1 MRNINISLLSAAIL
15 STFASGVNAKIYPD
29 QIVFD
34 QLGEDVCRTGYR
46 PLDRYEAEEQKSALL
61 ARMGQW
67 QITGLKGDW
76 VIMGPGYHGLIKR
89 DTPNGKTFC
98 YPDEAQS
105 EIPNYP
111 ARAIPEGDEIDVQYE
126 LVTDRSAFVR
136 PLSYLAHNLGYA
148 WVGGN
153 NSQYVGEDMK
163 VDRVGDRWVIQ
174 GNNSGSC
181 SGYRCGEKTKI
192 TVDNFTYT
200 LNDKNF
206 WHGDVVESDRELV
219 KTITAMA
226 RNYSNTPQQ
235 IVVDLKLDESTNWS
249 KTNSY
254 GFAQQVKTENE
265 FKWPLVGN
273 TKLSI
278 TLEANQ
284 SFSNSNG
291 ASTSEQVTLQARPMV
306 PANSELPVRV
316 ELYRSTISYPYRF
329 NADVSY
335 DVNFYGFLRWGGNAW
350 HTHPDNRPYRSHT
363 FTMGRGSD
371 KSADIRYQW
380 DHRYIPGEVKWW
392 DWSWAIKEAGLSSM
406 QYATGASLRPFYSY
420 VSGDFYAESQY
431 AGTIE
436 IGQASP
442 LGISTR
448 SANDSPQGNTQR
460 VGDVE
465 VTTNFDADELSALGF
480 EGAEM
485 TVQAAN

>member
-34 QLGEDVCRTGYR
+34 QLGEDVCRAGYR

-206 WHGDVVESDRELV
+206 
-219 KTITAMA
+219 
-226 RNYSNTPQQ
+226 
-235 IVVDLKLDESTNWS
+235 
-249 KTNSY
+249 
-254 GFAQQVKTENE
+254 
-265 FKWPLVGN
+265 
-273 TKLSI
+273 
-278 TLEANQ
+278 
-284 SFSNSNG
+284 
-291 ASTSEQVTLQARPMV
+291 
-306 PANSELPVRV
+306 
-316 ELYRSTISYPYRF
+316 
-329 NADVSY
+329 
-335 DVNFYGFLRWGGNAW
+335 
-350 HTHPDNRPYRSHT
+350 
-363 FTMGRGSD
+363 
-371 KSADIRYQW
+371 
-380 DHRYIPGEVKWW
+380 
-392 DWSWAIKEAGLSSM
+392 
-406 QYATGASLRPFYSY
+406 
-420 VSGDFYAESQY
+420 
-431 AGTIE
+431 
-436 IGQASP
+436 
-442 LGISTR
+442 
-448 SANDSPQGNTQR
+448 
-460 VGDVE
+460 
-465 VTTNFDADELSALGF
+465 
-480 EGAEM
+480 
-485 TVQAAN
+485 

>member
-89 DTPNGKTFC
+89 DNPNGKTFC

-226 RNYSNTPQQ
+226 RNHSNTPQQ

-406 QYATGASLRPFYSY
+406 QYATGANLRPFYSY

-448 SANDSPQGNTQR
+448 SANDLPQGNTQR

-465 VTTNFDADELSALGF
+465 VTTNFDANELSALGF

-485 TVQAAN
+485 TVQAAD